1 MQIVLKLVDF
11 ILNIDVYLGTIL
23 QNFGPATY
31 IILFLVVFCETGLV
45 FLPFLPGDSLI
56 FAAGA
61 FAAMGSLNVFI
72 LYFVLLLA
80 AFLGDTVNYH
90 IGKKLGNKIENLENR
105 KLIKKEHL
113 EKTEQFFQKHGGKSI
128 ILARFIPIVRTF
140 APFVAG
146 SGKMKYTDFIKYNII
161 GSILWVSICTFA
173 GYFFGNIPVVKENF
187 STIILAIIFIS
198 VLPILISF
206 VKSKLTKTKVEIKEP
221 A

>member
-1 MQIVLKLVDF
+1 MQIILKLVDF

-23 QNFGPATY
+23 QSYGPATY
-31 IILFLVVFCETGLV
+31 VILFLVIFCETGLV

-90 IGKKLGNKIENLENR
+90 IGKKLGNKVESLENKR
-105 KLIKKEHL
+105 FIKKEHL

-198 VLPILISF
+198 VLPMVIAF
-206 VKSKLTKTKVEIKEP
+206 VKSKLTKTKVEIKESV
-221 A
+221 